1 MLTVGVI
8 CQVLRSGFR
17 STKAAGKGYTFRF
30 FRSLCNVNMTACY
43 EKCLWMCQWSPE
55 DTGTWKIRSQLK
67 IPRRGRAFAAVAR
80 CGHSDCEKLL
90 GHLVG
95 EFSSLGQSKAGRA
108 RGELCKLQHAKG
120 RFLSNLGQTQDTPRI
135 SHSGKAGKKNR
146 QD

>member
-67 IPRRGRAFAAVAR
+67 IPRRGRAFAAVAG

-95 EFSSLGQSKAGRA
+95 EFSSLGQSKAGEREGNYTT
-108 RGELCKLQHAKG
+108 RELPSSLKFG
-120 RFLSNLGQTQDTPRI
+120 SNSDKTANFAWQIKRI
-135 SHSGKAGKKNR
+135 MLKNEPLT
-146 QD
+146 